1 MNKSKVNLID
11 IAKKAGVS
19 ISTVSLVLN
28 NKNGV
33 GNELSKKINEIALN
47 IWDISKI
54 KKMQKIKE

>member
-47 IWDISKI
+47 MGYKQN
-54 KKMQKIKE
+54 KKNAKNKR

>member
-33 GNELSKKINEIALN
+33 GNELSKKINEN
-47 IWDISKI
+47 
-54 KKMQKIKE
+54 

>member
-33 GNELSKKINEIALN
+33 GNELSKKINEIAL

-54 KKMQKIKE
+54 KKTQKIKE